1 MLTLLYFTLL
11 YFTLLTYILYMI
23 SYALFPYAHAHMAI
37 CTMAHMALAG
47 YHTYLL
53 YYMGSNA
60 QCPLP
65 NGQIYNAQCPLPNAQ
80 VHKSMPKSRPYPQI
94 SWDLDHINLNRIPF
108 LALDSSLLWPLP
120 STSFGLLPV
129 FTHKGS
135 IKRSVLES
143 HTQGIPFLALDS
155 SLLWPLPST
164 SSSLL
169 SVLYVM

>member
-1 MLTLLYFTLL
+1 M
-11 YFTLLTYILYMI
+11 
-23 SYALFPYAHAHMAI
+23 
-37 CTMAHMALAG
+37 
-47 YHTYLL
+47 HTYLL
-53 YYMGSNA
+53 TYHTILMGSNA
-60 QCPLP
+60 QCPYAQGHCICPLHLLYYM
-65 NGQIYNAQCPLPNAQ
+65 GSNAQCPLPNAQ

-120 STSFGLLPV
+120 STSFGLLSV

-143 HTQGIPFLALDS
+143 HTRGIPFLALDS

-169 SVLYVM
+169 SVLYVI

>member
-1 MLTLLYFTLL
+1 
-11 YFTLLTYILYMI
+11 
-23 SYALFPYAHAHMAI
+23 
-37 CTMAHMALAG
+37 
-47 YHTYLL
+47 
-53 YYMGSNA
+53 MGSNA
-60 QCPLP
+60 QCPLA

-120 STSFGLLPV
+120 STSFGLLSV

-143 HTQGIPFLALDS
+143 HTRGIPFLALDS

-169 SVLYVM
+169 SVLYVIWPDLCDQWPQVIWSYVHIPIWTFEHKYNSEVGGRGGSP